1 MNEGQQANLMPV
13 KLLLYNDYGIVR
25 ATDATS
31 DSAEISMNVSNLPD
45 GTYYLN
51 VVVGSNAVIRRIVTI
66 KN

>member
-25 ATDATS
+25 TTDATS

-66 KN
+66 KH

>member
-31 DSAEISMNVSNLPD
+31 YSADISMNVSNLPD

-66 KN
+66 KH